1 MNLIA
6 WLLGSKTGRIVA
18 ACGLAL
24 MAGIL
29 ALSKAYTAGQERE
42 RRAAAQASLTALRNR
57 IKTDDEI
64 SRLSRADRI
73 ERLRSWTAE

>member
-6 WLLGSKTGRIVA
+6 WLLGSKTGRIIA
-18 ACGLAL
+18 ACGLAF
-24 MAGIL
+24 MAVII
-29 ALSKAYTAGQERE
+29 AL
-42 RRAAAQASLTALRNR
+42 AAARKSGAEAERHKAMQASLTALRNR

-64 SRLSRADRI
+64 SRLSHADRI